1 MKKRLDKKYQA
12 REQAL
17 KANREIVPL
26 CASAIRL
33 VQKKQFK
40 SAMKES
46 NKIEQKIRA
55 IERILKNYPD
65 ITNTVLGAA
74 YQEYAELAIYLNF
87 IEKKSLPALS
97 VPPKYYMTGLG
108 DAIGELKRY
117 ALELVSEGKD
127 KEAKDLYEKLEDLYV
142 EFASLTYPNSIV
154 PGLKHKQDTARKILN
169 DLRERV
175 LLK

>member
-1 MKKRLDKKYQA
+1 MDKKYKA

-26 CASAIRL
+26 CAKAIRL
-33 VQKKQFK
+33 VQKKKFK
-40 SAMKES
+40 DAMKEA
-46 NKIEQKIRA
+46 NKIEKKIRA
-55 IERILKNYPD
+55 IEKLLKNYPD

-87 IEKKSLPALS
+87 IEKKTLPTLS
-97 VPPKYYMTGLG
+97 VPPKYYITGLG

-117 ALELVSEGKD
+117 ALELVSEGKE
-127 KEAKDLYEKLEDLYV
+127 KEARKLYEKLEDLYV
-142 EFASLTYPNSIV
+142 EYASLTYPNSIV
-154 PGLKHKQDTARKILN
+154 PGLKHKQDTARKVLN

-175 LLK
+175 ILR